1 MDFLKNLPQV
11 EETPTNN
18 DLQII
23 NFLIDESKK
32 LKGSINIKQ
41 VIVAT
46 TIFVILLLPSID
58 TLFRNKISDN
68 TTVVIFIKALVFC
81 VAIIFM
87 NMIVK

>member
-23 NFLIDESKK
+23 KFLIDESKK

-46 TIFVILLLPSID
+46 VIFVILLLPSID
-58 TLFRNKISDN
+58 TLIRNKISDN
-68 TTVVIFIKALVFC
+68 PTSVIFIKALVFC
-81 VAIIFM
+81 VAIIFI

>member
-1 MDFLKNLPQV
+1 MDFLNNLPEV

-23 NFLIDESKK
+23 KFLIDESKK

-46 TIFVILLLPSID
+46 VIFVILLLPSID
-58 TLFRNKISDN
+58 TLIRNKISDN
-68 TTVVIFIKALVFC
+68 PTSVIFIKALVFC
-81 VAIIFM
+81 VAIIFI